1 MSEGVEQ
8 LLAQLVGIDTTSTKP
23 NAPLLDALEPRLTAM
38 GLKCERHR
46 YKDDHG
52 LEKANLL
59 ARLGDAEPELALV
72 GHTDCVPF
80 DAGWT
85 DALKLTERDGNL
97 YGRGSCDTK
106 GFVASA
112 VTAFERTKHLL
123 KKPAL
128 LCFTADEE
136 VGCLGAKHL
145 VDARLATSKRC
156 LVGEPTQLTPVRANK
171 GYCLAEVEVDGK
183 EGHSAYPETGASAV
197 FRAAR
202 LLARLEAWANGPH
215 REELDASF
223 SPPYGTVNVGIIA
236 GGKAKNIIPGQVRFT
251 LEWRPLPS
259 QPTNIVLEQVKA
271 LIAQCQENE
280 PGFTA
285 RVKPLRMDKGFD
297 TSPSAELVRF
307 MEKVSGKPAQTVSF
321 GTEGPQMQQLG
332 SVPVVFGPGD
342 IRHAHQTGEF
352 VPKADLHG
360 CVSAIERA
368 LLHFCG

>member
-1 MSEGVEQ
+1 MSDAVES
-8 LLAQLVGIDTTSTKP
+8 LLAQLVAIDTTSTRS
-23 NAPLLDALEPRLTAM
+23 NAPLLDLLQPRLEAA
-38 GLKCERHR
+38 GLRCERHR
-46 YKDDHG
+46 YRDDHG
-52 LEKANLL
+52 SEKANLL
-59 ARLGDAEPELALV
+59 ARLGEGEPELALV

-85 DALKLTERDGNL
+85 EALELTERDGKL
-97 YGRGSCDTK
+97 YARGACDTK

-112 VTAFERTKHLL
+112 VTAFERTRHLIRQ
-123 KKPAL
+123 PVL

-145 VDARLATSKRC
+145 VDDKLGTSKRC
-156 LVGEPTQLTPVRANK
+156 IVGEPTSLTPVRANK

-202 LLARLEAWANGPH
+202 LLARLERWTNGPL
-215 REELDASF
+215 REQLDASF
-223 SPPYGTVNVGIIA
+223 SPPYGTVNVGVIG

-259 QPTNIVLEQVKA
+259 QPVKTVLEQVEA
-271 LIAQCQENE
+271 LIADCAREE
-280 PGFTA
+280 PGFVA
-285 RVKPLRMDKGFD
+285 RVKPLRMDRGFD

-307 MEKVSGKPAQTVSF
+307 MEEVSGKRAETVAF
-321 GTEGPQMQQLG
+321 GTEGPQMSQLG

-360 CVSAIERA
+360 CVAALERA